1 MPKITTQAGPW
12 NMTVFAFDQSDP
24 ENPLGQ
30 LKDED
35 LRKIPYG
42 AAELNAEGRVV
53 SYNDTEPEDNESG
66 RTSPV
71 GRDFFGDVVRWAGS
85 SIIAAEF
92 RKGVTSGT
100 LNVVFD
106 CASARLPYKVRVH
119 FKVSP
124 ILGTYWVFI
133 KRLRRTAENPQ
144 PA

>member
-1 MPKITTQAGPW
+1 
-12 NMTVFAFDQSDP
+12 MTVFAFDQSDP

-35 LRKIPYG
+35 LRRIPYG

-53 SYNDTEPEDNESG
+53 SYNDTEPEENDDGKISPIG
-66 RTSPV
+66 RN
-71 GRDFFGDVVRWAGS
+71 FFGEVARWAGNP
-85 SIIAAEF
+85 IIVEEF
-92 RKGVTSGT
+92 RKGVSSGA

-106 CASARLPYKVRVH
+106 CANARLSYKVRVH

-133 KRLRRTAENPQ
+133 KRLRRA
-144 PA
+144 

>member
-1 MPKITTQAGPW
+1 
-12 NMTVFAFDQSDP
+12 MTVFAFDQSDP

-42 AAELNAEGRVV
+42 AAELNAEGRVI
-53 SYNDTEPEDNESG
+53 SYNDTEPEDSGSG
-66 RTSPV
+66 RTSPI
-71 GRDFFGDVVRWAGS
+71 GRDFFGEVARWAGS
-85 SIIAAEF
+85 SILAAEF
-92 RKGVTSGT
+92 RKGVNGGA

-106 CASARLPYKVRVH
+106 CASERLPYKVRVH

-133 KRLRRTAENPQ
+133 KRLRRTADAPQ
-144 PA
+144 PS

>member
-1 MPKITTQAGPW
+1 MPKITTEAGPW

-24 ENPLGQ
+24 ENPLGS

-42 AAELNAEGRVV
+42 AAELNAEGRII
-53 SYNDTEPEDNESG
+53 SYIDTEPEGNDNG
-66 RTSPV
+66 KVSPI
-71 GRDFFGDVVRWAGS
+71 GRDFFGDVARWASS

-92 RKGVTSGT
+92 RKGISGGA

-106 CASARLPYKVRVH
+106 CASARLPHKVRVH

-124 ILGTYWVFI
+124 ILGTYWVFV
-133 KRLRRTAENPQ
+133 KRLHRA
-144 PA
+144 